1 MCSLMAGCGR
11 DQFRSPFIK
20 SIFMTE
26 MSRPMNGWKRVLE
39 FFIGPVFVRPL
50 CFFRIGAGLLIA
62 WQGFH
67 WLPDA
72 TELFS
77 NEGFQIQYRT
87 RLFEWGHLAP
97 SPASAK
103 AICCGLAMGGI
114 ALAAGLLTKLA
125 LVGVMMVWTFLA
137 GLEHVAYKE
146 LMMVWHLILILLLF
160 TPCGRFYSMDS
171 WLRDRWKPD
180 KANPEEMMPGLMF
193 RMLQVVFL
201 QYYFFPGLV
210 KFMEPTW
217 RNGTALASTM
227 VCRMATDFGL
237 WIASWMPMFGYVVL
251 SLGIIFYEVT
261 AAWGLTSRRWLG
273 WYVLA
278 GLTFHIGIQLT
289 LDLDVG
295 TLGPIF
301 MLALVCLFAI
311 PGGLIWPRHFL
322 PKSTGDKFAL

>member
-1 MCSLMAGCGR
+1 
-11 DQFRSPFIK
+11 
-20 SIFMTE
+20 
-26 MSRPMNGWKRVLE
+26 MNGWRRVLE
-39 FFIGPVFVRPL
+39 FFNGPVFVRPL
-50 CFFRIGAGLLIA
+50 CLFRVGAGLLVA

-67 WLPDA
+67 WLPHA

-77 NEGFQIQYRT
+77 SEGFQIRYHWD
-87 RLFEWGHLAP
+87 LLVWDHLAP
-97 SPASAK
+97 SPALAK
-103 AICCGLAMGGI
+103 VLCWALAMGGM
-114 ALAAGLLTKLA
+114 ALSAGLLTKLA
-125 LVGVMMVWTFLA
+125 LVAVILVWTFLA
-137 GLEHVAYKE
+137 GLDHVANKE
-146 LMMVWHLILILLLF
+146 LFFGWHLVLVLLLF
-160 TPCGRFYSMDS
+160 TPCGRFYSLDA
-171 WLRDRWKPD
+171 WLLDKWKPSRA
-180 KANPEEMMPGLMF
+180 KPEEMMPGLMF